1 MINSLN
7 ITIKWQQKYKE
18 LAEATT
24 ETKREMLSRPVWNM
38 FPMADILERG
48 RNYALSLFS
57 RSMWVVIKQGDLII
71 SNSMEMRNLYKKKG
85 FKVYDLA
92 SIQPEETALS
102 KVGFI

>member
-1 MINSLN
+1 MND

-18 LAEATT
+18 MPEATT
-24 ETKREMLSRPVWNM
+24 ETSRELLSRPVWNV
-38 FPMADILERG
+38 FPMADILERS

-85 FKVYDLA
+85 FKVYDLT
-92 SIQPEETALS
+92 SIQPDETALS